1 MMSAMA
7 PLLHRAIDVLAM
19 WTEDRHARAA
29 MAFREASSAPLDCF
43 GPLPELRLAPPR
55 EGPWRA
61 PSPRPA
67 EGDATMA
74 VHAFAARGVRR
85 GTVVPVPPWKV
96 PRLGV
101 VEGYV
106 RLLARAGYDV
116 WTLVPPRHLQRALP
130 GARNGEGFVSP
141 DLVALRGAFEQLVLE
156 IRALAA
162 LARGGGGEVGVLG
175 LSLGALGAALGDRAQ
190 PLDFA
195 ALVAPPADLAV
206 FSETAIGRRRRPRA
220 PAGAPPPP
228 PDALSGMLRRSAR
241 TSPRPRR
248 ASSSRSSGSA
258 SRSAGRARARR
269 CLEGDRAG
277 LLRAA
282 TLTLLFA
289 AAHCGETSP
298 ASSPGRAD
306 GERLPRGRVVARGLH
321 RVEELGGR
329 RRRGPPAR
337 TSASRRATARDRPSR
352 R

>member
-29 MAFREASSAPLDCF
+29 MGFREASGAPLDCF

-74 VHAFAARGVRR
+74 VHAFAARGARR
-85 GTVVPVPPWKV
+85 GTVVLVPPWKV

-175 LSLGALGAALGDRAQ
+175 LSLGALGAALAATAPE

-195 ALVAPPADLAV
+195 ALVAPPADLAAV
-206 FSETAIGRRRRPRA
+206 FSETAIGRRYLALARR
-220 PAGAPPPP
+220 AGAPPPP
-228 PDALSGMLRRSAR
+228 PDALSGMLAPFRADGRRPTAAR
-241 TSPRPRR
+241 VLVAVGREDRIALGAGALALADAWKATARVYPR
-248 ASSSRSSGSA
+248 GH
-258 SRSAGRARARR
+258 
-269 CLEGDRAG
+269 
-277 LLRAA
+277 
-282 TLTLLFA
+282 LTLLFA
-289 AAHCGETSP
+289 CRALRRDLARFVAGAA
-298 ASSPGRAD
+298 
-306 GERLPRGRVVARGLH
+306 
-321 RVEELGGR
+321 
-329 RRRGPPAR
+329 
-337 TSASRRATARDRPSR
+337 
-352 R
+352 